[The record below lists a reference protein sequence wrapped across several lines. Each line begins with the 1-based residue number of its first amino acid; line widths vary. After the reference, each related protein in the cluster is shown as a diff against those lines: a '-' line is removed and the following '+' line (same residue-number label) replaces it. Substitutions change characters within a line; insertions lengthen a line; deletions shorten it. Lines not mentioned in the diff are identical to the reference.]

1 MEQKVYDIDGKRQE
15 RQEAVD
21 EDKRELEEKL
31 QMKYNKKKQIEQ
43 QIIDLS
49 VMIKDLNAAKNT
61 INETMSEQDQE
72 LEKLKLEKAR
82 IQKNRQVV
90 KTELD

>member
-82 IQKNRQVV
+82 I
-90 KTELD
+90 

>member
-72 LEKLKLEKAR
+72 LEKLKQEKAR
-82 IQKNRQVV
+82 I
-90 KTELD
+90 